1 MSRSNRSFSD
11 RNKIAGLVSVL
22 EERKTGLV
30 EEGSS
35 KIKKEPAWEKEY
47 DSLILGDGPKGT
59 YSIDRKSV
67 V

>member
-11 RNKIAGLVSVL
+11 RNKIAGLVSAL

-35 KIKKEPAWEKEY
+35 KIKKEPAWE
-47 DSLILGDGPKGT
+47 IG
-59 YSIDRKSV
+59 RAHV
-67 V
+67 